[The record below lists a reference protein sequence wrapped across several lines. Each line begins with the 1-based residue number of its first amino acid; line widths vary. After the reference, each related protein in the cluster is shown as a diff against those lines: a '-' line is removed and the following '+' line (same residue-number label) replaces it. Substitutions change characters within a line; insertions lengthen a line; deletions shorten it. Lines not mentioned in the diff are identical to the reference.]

1 MAKRKPKAKSQKQVS
16 DIVESLI
23 NNAFEILDF
32 RAKLALGK
40 YEELPENYIRFDQD
54 EQNIILTFVKP
65 LIATATAT
73 KKVEATTAKEV
84 ITMLSKGKIST
95 QEATTFMELLKS
107 KTEIEEK
114 EVKLNLQKSIL
125 SITEDN

>member
-1 MAKRKPKAKSQKQVS
+1 MKKKKEQKPKKEVS

-23 NNAFEILDF
+23 ESAYEILDF

-40 YEELPENYIRFDQD
+40 YDELPENYIRYDVD
-54 EQNIILTFVKP
+54 EQKIILAMVKP
-65 LIATATAT
+65 LLATATAT
-73 KKVEATTAKEV
+73 RKVEVTAAKDV

-95 QEATTFMELLKS
+95 QEATTLMSLLKS

-114 EVKLNLQKSIL
+114 EVKLDLQKSIL
-125 SITEDN
+125 SMTSP